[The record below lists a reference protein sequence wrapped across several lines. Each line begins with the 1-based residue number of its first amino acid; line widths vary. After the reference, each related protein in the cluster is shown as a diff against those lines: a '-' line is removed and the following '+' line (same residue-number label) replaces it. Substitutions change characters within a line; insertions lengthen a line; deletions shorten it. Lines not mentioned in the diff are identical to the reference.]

1 MSIENIAARPLSVA
15 GLGVALMVTL
25 VVLFV
30 VCLVGALIFP
40 AAPLAHAW
48 VGLFTTAPLTSAGVW
63 VEGIVANV
71 VAAWL
76 IAVVFGLA
84 YNRMIA

>member
-1 MSIENIAARPLSVA
+1 MQDTAARPLSIV

-25 VVLFV
+25 VVLYV
-30 VCLVGALIFP
+30 VCLVVALIFP

-48 VGLFTTAPLTSAGVW
+48 VGLFTTAPLTSVGVW
-63 VEGIVANV
+63 VEGVIANI

-76 IAVVFGLA
+76 IAVVFGLT
-84 YNRMIA
+84 YNRMAG